1 MPRTV
6 RCVEADAFPV
16 NIIHPHWRVHMEACV
31 REEDFVSFVVIA
43 YDEAANIAATI
54 AAITALDGLGK
65 HEVIVVDDGSRD
77 GTADVVAAIAE
88 RDPDVRLI
96 RLPENRGRG

>member
-1 MPRTV
+1 M
-6 RCVEADAFPV
+6 
-16 NIIHPHWRVHMEACV
+16 

-96 RLPENRGRG
+96 SAAGEPGPGLRAAHRGRGRARRSHRNRRCRHRPAS